1 MNHHILGD
9 RQMGILSGALGNASE
24 IPVDKIKSEYG
35 PLLIESEAIL
45 KAFKVIRDVMIFT
58 NKRILLVDKQGVT
71 GTRAEYLTIPYT
83 KINRFAKES
92 AGVLDIDASLK
103 IWLTGQ
109 SDPLVKDFK
118 RNNAI
123 NEIYQFLSEQVL
135 K

>member
-1 MNHHILGD
+1 
-9 RQMGILSGALGNASE
+9 MGLISGALGNASE
-24 IPVDKIKSEYG
+24 IPVDKIQSEYA
-35 PLLIESEAIL
+35 PMLVASETIL

-71 GTRAEYLTIPYT
+71 GTKIEYLTIPYT

-118 RNNAI
+118 RNNSI
-123 NEIYQFLSEQVL
+123 NEIYQLLSEQIL

>member
-1 MNHHILGD
+1 
-9 RQMGILSGALGNASE
+9 MGILSGALGNASE

>member
-1 MNHHILGD
+1 
-9 RQMGILSGALGNASE
+9 MGIISGALGNASE
-24 IPVDKIKSEYG
+24 IPVDKIQSEYA
-35 PLLIESEAIL
+35 PMLVPSETII

-92 AGVLDIDASLK
+92 AGVLDIDAALK

-109 SDPLVKDFK
+109 DEPLVKDFK
-118 RNNAI
+118 RNNSI
-123 NEIYQFLSEQVL
+123 NEIYQLLSEQVL

>member
-1 MNHHILGD
+1 
-9 RQMGILSGALGNASE
+9 MGIISGALGNASE
-24 IPVDKIKSEYG
+24 IPVDKIQSEYA
-35 PLLIESEAIL
+35 PMLVASETIL

-71 GTRAEYLTIPYT
+71 GTKIEYLTIPYT

-103 IWLTGQ
+103 IWLMGQ

-118 RNNAI
+118 RNNSI
-123 NEIYQFLSEQVL
+123 NEIYQLLSEQIL

>member
-1 MNHHILGD
+1 
-9 RQMGILSGALGNASE
+9 MGLISGALGNASE
-24 IPVDKIKSEYG
+24 IPIDKIQTEYA
-35 PLLIESEAIL
+35 PLLVPSETLL

-71 GTRAEYLTIPYT
+71 GTRTEFLTIPYN

-92 AGVLDIDASLK
+92 AGILDIDASLK
-103 IWLTGQ
+103 IWITGQ

-123 NEIYQFLSEQVL
+123 NEIYQLLSEQVL

>member
-1 MNHHILGD
+1 
-9 RQMGILSGALGNASE
+9 MGIISGALGNASE
-24 IPVDKIKSEYG
+24 IPVDKIQSEYA
-35 PLLIESEAIL
+35 PMLVPSETII

-92 AGVLDIDASLK
+92 AGVLDIDAALK

-109 SDPLVKDFK
+109 DEPLVKDFK

-123 NEIYQFLSEQVL
+123 NEIYQLLSEQVL

>member
-1 MNHHILGD
+1 
-9 RQMGILSGALGNASE
+9 MGIISGALGNASE
-24 IPVDKIKSEYG
+24 IPVDKIQSEYA
-35 PLLIESEAIL
+35 PMLVPSETII

-109 SDPLVKDFK
+109 DEPLVKDFK
-118 RNNAI
+118 RNNSI
-123 NEIYQFLSEQVL
+123 NEIYQLLSEQVL

>member
-1 MNHHILGD
+1 
-9 RQMGILSGALGNASE
+9 MGLISGALGNASE
-24 IPVDKIKSEYG
+24 IPIDKIQAEYA
-35 PLLIESEAIL
+35 PLLVPSETLL

-71 GTRAEYLTIPYT
+71 GTRIEFLTIPYN

-92 AGVLDIDASLK
+92 AGLLDIDASLK
-103 IWLTGQ
+103 IWITGQ

-123 NEIYQFLSEQVL
+123 NEIYQLLSEQVL